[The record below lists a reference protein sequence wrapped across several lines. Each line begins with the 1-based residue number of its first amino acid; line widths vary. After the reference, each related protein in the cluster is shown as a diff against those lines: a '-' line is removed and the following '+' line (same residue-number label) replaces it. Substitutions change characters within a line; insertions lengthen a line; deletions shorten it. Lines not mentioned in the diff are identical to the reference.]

1 MKNQTIEQLSIN
13 TIRLLA
19 VDAIQKA
26 NSGHPGMP
34 MGVAPIAYLLYK
46 KIMKHNPKNSKWL
59 NRDRFILSGGHGSML
74 LYSILHLSGYNI
86 SMDDLKNFRQWES
99 ITPGHPE
106 FGLTDGVETT
116 TGPLGQGFTN
126 AIGMAVAQKHLAA
139 IFNRDKFNILDHYIY
154 AEAGDGD
161 LMEGISHEA
170 ASFAGHNKLG
180 KVIVF
185 YDDNKIT
192 IDGDI
197 SLSNSDDA
205 KKRFEAYNWHVQ
217 VVENGNDLDK
227 LTEAVTNAQSETDK
241 PSIIITK
248 TIIGYGSPNK
258 KGTSGIHGSPL
269 GNDEIIL
276 TKRNLG
282 FPEDEFFFV
291 ADGVYDHFADIAV
304 SGSQLEEEW
313 NKMFSEYSSV
323 YPNEAELFNKV
334 MSGDFGESWKET
346 LPKFENY
353 GEKMATRKSSY
364 AILNAIAPEL
374 PTLFGGSADLTPS
387 NNTDIK
393 GGKDF
398 SSDTPE
404 GGYIRYG
411 IREHAMAGI
420 MNGIA
425 IYGGLI
431 PYGGTFMV
439 FSDYL
444 RPSIRIAA
452 ISKIKPIYV
461 FTHDSIGVGED
472 GPTHQPIEHFA
483 ALRSIPGLIFIRP
496 SDANETSEAW
506 KFAIEH
512 KGSPVAIG
520 LTRQNLKIQD
530 RNILASAEG
539 VNRGAYILK
548 DCGTIPDLIIMASGS
563 EVDLALQSA
572 EKFETDG
579 VKTNVVSFPS
589 WEIFEMQSDE
599 YKESVFPISVRK
611 RISIEAGIGQGW
623 ERYVGI
629 DGKIISIE
637 KYGASAPHDI
647 IFEKY
652 GFTVENIVEKG
663 KKLVDKN
670 S

>member
-1 MKNQTIEQLSIN
+1 MKEQTIEQLSIN

-46 KIMKHNPKNSKWL
+46 KIMRHNPKNPKWL

-74 LYSILHLSGYNI
+74 LYSILHLSGYDI
-86 SMDDLKNFRQWES
+86 SMDDLKKFRQWNS

-106 FGLTDGVETT
+106 YGLTAGVETT

-139 IFNRDKFNILDHYIY
+139 LFNKEDYKLLDHYIY
-154 AEAGDGD
+154 AEVGDGD

-180 KVIVF
+180 NVIVF

-192 IDGDI
+192 IDGSI
-197 SLSNSDDA
+197 SLSNSDDPA
-205 KKRFEAYNWHVQ
+205 KRFEAYNWHVQ
-217 VVENGNDLDK
+217 TVDDGNDLVK
-227 LTEAVTNAQSETDK
+227 LEEAVKNAQAVTDK

-258 KGTSGIHGSPL
+258 KGTSGVHGAPL
-269 GNDEIIL
+269 GDEEVKL
-276 TKRNLG
+276 TKQNLG
-282 FPEDEFFFV
+282 FPDDKFFYVPDE
-291 ADGVYDHFADIAV
+291 VYDHFSELID
-304 SGSQLEEEW
+304 SGKQLEEEW
-313 NKMFSEYSSV
+313 DKMFDKYAAK
-323 YPNEAELFNKV
+323 YPEDAEQFKKV
-334 MSGDFGESWKET
+334 MSGDFGDSWKDA

-364 AILNAIAPEL
+364 AVLNAIAPEL
-374 PTLFGGSADLTPS
+374 PMLFGGSADLTPS

-398 SSDTPE
+398 TPETPE

-444 RPSIRIAA
+444 RPTLRIAS

-483 ALRSIPGLIFIRP
+483 ALRSIPGLVFIRP
-496 SDANETSEAW
+496 ADANETSHAW
-506 KFAIEH
+506 KYAIEH
-512 KGSPVAIG
+512 KGSPVAIA
-520 LTRQNLKIQD
+520 LTRQNLTILD
-530 RNILASAEG
+530 RNAYASAEG
-539 VNRGAYILK
+539 VSKGAYILK
-548 DCGTIPDLIIMASGS
+548 DCGNEPDLIIIASGS
-563 EVDLALQSA
+563 EVDLAVLSA
-572 EKFETDG
+572 EQLEG
-579 VKTNVVSFPS
+579 EGIKTNVVSFPS
-589 WEIFEMQSDE
+589 WEIFEAQSEE
-599 YKESVFPISVRK
+599 YKESVFPKSVRK
-611 RISIEAGIGQGW
+611 RISIEAGVGQGW
-623 ERYVGI
+623 ERYVGL
-629 DGKIISIE
+629 DGKVISIE
-637 KYGASAPHDI
+637 KYGASAPQNI

-652 GFTVENIVEKG
+652 GFTVENIVKEAKD
-663 KKLVDKN
+663 LVDKN
-670 S
+670 